1 MPKRPIKRSTYLA
14 RIRGRIAVRVPLQC
28 FGSKMSFGRFFHF
41 LASALNIFFLQVL
54 FTVEPIILVPANE
67 KPDVLFAIHLI
78 FVDLAE
84 NLSGGLGVKK
94 ADYNASVLSL
104 QIGHGSLWVAQ
115 KTLARGN
122 GDVGQLG
129 ARFQVIQGLLIKK
142 AKYLL

>member
-1 MPKRPIKRSTYLA
+1 
-14 RIRGRIAVRVPLQC
+14 
-28 FGSKMSFGRFFHF
+28 MSFGRFFHF
-41 LASALNIFFLQVL
+41 LASTLNIFLLQVL
-54 FTVEPIILVPANE
+54 FTVKPIILVPANE

-78 FVDLAE
+78 FVNLTED
-84 NLSGGLGVKK
+84 LSGRLSVKK
-94 ADYNASVLSL
+94 ADNNASVLSF